1 MTERIQLLDDL
12 GAEFARVAAEA
23 ERTSPKPSRLA
34 GSRFGAGLPAR
45 KVAVA
50 LSIAAL
56 LVGTAYSVP
65 ATRAA
70 VDSIADSFAAWVS
83 GDSDE
88 APGRALA
95 PGDKVPGWF
104 SGDGQARVIAKT
116 DGVGLYARRT
126 DSSDGPMLG
135 FGVGEGVAFS
145 IEAPLEW
152 WRQRLGQRAVVPL
165 GPAPFGPRDFLDE
178 RGRVPL
184 VGVTT
189 REVKRVELRY
199 AEGSPSVGDTG
210 DGGFVLLADAWRPVR
225 ELVAYDGS
233 GDMLDRA
240 DMRGDDMR
248 YLCDKEPGVCPP
260 EGSASGR

>member
-23 ERTSPKPSRLA
+23 ERTSPKPSKLA
-34 GSRFGAGLPAR
+34 GRRFGAGAPAR
-45 KVAVA
+45 RVAVA

-56 LVGTAYSVP
+56 LAGGAYSVP

-70 VDSIADSFAAWVS
+70 VDGIADSFAAWVS
-83 GDSDE
+83 GESDE
-88 APGRALA
+88 APGRSLA
-95 PGDKVPGWF
+95 PGDDVPGWF
-104 SGDGQARVIAKT
+104 SDNGTARLIAKT
-116 DGVGLYARRT
+116 AGVSLYARRA
-126 DSSDGPMLG
+126 DSPDGPVLG

-152 WRQRLGQRAVVPL
+152 WRQRLGQNAVVPL

-199 AEGSPSVGDTG
+199 AEGRPSIGDTG

-225 ELVAYDGS
+225 ELIAYDGS
-233 GDMLDRA
+233 GDLLDRA

-248 YLCDKEPGVCPP
+248 YLCEKEPGVCPP
-260 EGSASGR
+260 EGSSSGR